1 MSIEAMSTGAWIVA
15 IDGEDVRMEV
25 TFRDGQTFEAGMPVG
40 TYERVGNTFI
50 ATIGE
55 DVRLV
60 VELGAAD
67 ELPARM
73 LTKLR
78 GELLDERATLYR
90 ADWN

>member
-1 MSIEAMSTGAWIVA
+1 MGMTTGAWIVA
-15 IDGEDVRMEV
+15 IDGEDVRMEL

-40 TYERVGNTFI
+40 TYESVGSSFI

-60 VELGAAD
+60 VDLSGD
-67 ELPARM
+67 RDRLPARM
-73 LTKLR
+73 LTKR
-78 GELLDERATLYR
+78 DGELLDERATFVR

>member
-1 MSIEAMSTGAWIVA
+1 MGMTSGAWIVA
-15 IDGEDVRMEV
+15 VDGEDIRMEL

-40 TYERVGNTFI
+40 TYEQVGSSFI

-60 VELGAAD
+60 VELGAGD

-73 LTKLR
+73 LTKHD
-78 GELLDERATLYR
+78 GELLDERATLFR